1 MACFNNRI
9 TNAICEA
16 INSSIQAAKHKIRGF
31 HTFKGFAAMIYLV
44 AGKLELDVPDPFQSF
59 FALPL

>member
-1 MACFNNRI
+1 M

-16 INSSIQAAKHKIRGF
+16 VNSSIQAAKREARGF

-59 FALPL
+59 YALPL